1 MHTRTHTVILI
12 YTVIIILILLCAF
25 EGLHDKVQTVVHD
38 NPFRLPDSQTFK
50 PADIQYDEDDDF
62 IGSGGFAE
70 VFKAVVKHEGQK
82 MVVALKKPD
91 SGRHFTDKYVQHV
104 RF

>member
-1 MHTRTHTVILI
+1 M
-12 YTVIIILILLCAF
+12 ILLCAF
-25 EGLHDKVQTVVHD
+25 EGLHDKVQTD

-50 PADIQYDEDDDF
+50 PADIKYDEDEDL

-70 VFKAVVKHEGQK
+70 VFKAVVKHEGK
-82 MVVALKKPD
+82 KIVVALKKPD

-104 RF
+104 RFYTTVSYIIQLCDLVR